1 LAYTEEL
8 ISEDLLQTGRD
19 ALGVEARAILRA
31 AQRLDQTFVHA
42 VQIISECQSKVVVSG
57 IGKSGRIGEKI
68 AATLCSTGTP
78 AVFLHPAEAAHG
90 DLGVYIPGDPTL
102 MISKSGTTQELLS
115 LLPVLR
121 ELKSPLI
128 GLLGSPEAPLAREL
142 DVVLDA
148 SVQEEADPHNVAPT
162 ASTTVAL
169 AIGDALAIAV
179 MRARDFTLSEFA
191 RNHPHGML
199 GRNLRLAVADV
210 MHQGD
215 EVAWVRPR
223 DSVRDVIV
231 AMTEHPLGAAC
242 VVDSD
247 RRLEGLITDGDL
259 RRALRTH
266 DDIRGLGARDI
277 MTRHPVTVSPTAK
290 LHEALRMMEDRSSQI
305 SVLPVVDGRCLGLVR
320 IHDVYHGRVAK

>member
-1 LAYTEEL
+1 L
-8 ISEDLLQTGRD
+8 IFEDVLQTGRD
-19 ALGVEARAILRA
+19 ALAVEAQAILRA
-31 AQRLDQTFVHA
+31 AKRLDDAFVRA
-42 VQIISECQSKVVVSG
+42 VEIISLCQGKVVVSG

-78 AVFLHPAEAAHG
+78 AVFIHAAEAAHG
-90 DLGVYIPGDPTL
+90 DLGVYVPGDPTL
-102 MISKSGTTQELLS
+102 MISKSGTTQELFS

-128 GLLGSPEAPLAREL
+128 GLLGNPAAPLAREM

-148 SVQEEADPHNVAPT
+148 SVQEEADLHDVTPT

-179 MRARDFTLSEFA
+179 MRTREFTLGEFA

-199 GRNLRLAVADV
+199 GRNLRLAVRDV

-215 EVAWVRPR
+215 EVAWVRPG
-223 DSVRDVIV
+223 DSVRDAIV
-231 AMTEHPLGAAC
+231 AMTEHSLGAAC
-242 VVDSD
+242 VVDAEG
-247 RRLEGLITDGDL
+247 RLEGLITEGDL
-259 RRALRTH
+259 RRALRAH
-266 DDIRGLGARDI
+266 DDIRGLRASDI
-277 MTRHPVTVSPTAK
+277 MTRDRVTISPDAK

-305 SVLPVVDGRCLGLVR
+305 SVLPVVAGRCLGLVR
-320 IHDVYHGRVAK
+320 IHDVYHGRVAR